1 MKLLSLVSPVI
12 HPHTSSRFPSVS
24 FFTSNEVIHWVPDNI
39 FRIDVGRYYGGG
51 AKYKSVWDRMNLI
64 NKNAKSLK
72 AAVDAG
78 LDPITV
84 DLIDAEAGKSK
95 NQGSG
100 RSLSSIPL
108 SLAHFTISFCLQL
121 QIRLLIFGRHLEE
134 IWWRLHLFS
143 T

>member
-1 MKLLSLVSPVI
+1 
-12 HPHTSSRFPSVS
+12 
-24 FFTSNEVIHWVPDNI
+24 
-39 FRIDVGRYYGGG
+39 
-51 AKYKSVWDRMNLI
+51 MNLI

-100 RSLSSIPL
+100 RSLWSISL
-108 SLAHFTISFCLQL
+108 SLALAHCTISFYLQL
-121 QIRLLIFGRHLEE
+121 QNRLLIFVRHLEE

>member
-1 MKLLSLVSPVI
+1 
-12 HPHTSSRFPSVS
+12 
-24 FFTSNEVIHWVPDNI
+24 
-39 FRIDVGRYYGGG
+39 
-51 AKYKSVWDRMNLI
+51 MNLI

-100 RSLSSIPL
+100 CSLWSVPL
-108 SLAHFTISFCLQL
+108 SLALALALPHFTISFYLQL

-134 IWWRLHLFS
+134 IWWRLHQFS

>member
-1 MKLLSLVSPVI
+1 M
-12 HPHTSSRFPSVS
+12 
-24 FFTSNEVIHWVPDNI
+24 SNEVIHWVPDNI

-100 RSLSSIPL
+100 RSLWSIPL
-108 SLAHFTISFCLQL
+108 SLALANFTSSFCLQL